1 MIKSIKINLFEKNR
15 NEVFN
20 EISVED
26 KKKNI
31 KIFINKSNKHL
42 NGNII
47 DEYIKLLAKPP
58 QLELG
63 LSPHNQTAT
72 LEALTTYENFNIYEN
87 NKTTISD
94 ISENDLIKFLT
105 IDGTNENLQN
115 FINKAKTNVI
125 SFLKSPEES
134 KRSRPKPRDFY
145 DLVKRINTKL
155 REINEKLKK
164 NNNYFVDRIDDEQK
178 IKDQKKIEERIYN
191 RIQDQDK
198 HTSRDIRNIKNPTDI
213 FRHEAN
219 IEDLF
224 EKLDNKLLYDKNRQD
239 SYDRERD
246 SILKQYWKYCF
257 PNKKF
262 DLSTFITEEQKKTVI
277 TFYNIYFILK
287 NYYLIDTT
295 KITYTNSDNSNTE
308 EYLIKN
314 FDLLDLNN
322 KDLTN
327 SNIDLTKIIKIKL
340 DNTIE
345 VTFQCV
351 LNRLFDIPNLKI
363 NFNFHNI
370 ENGIPKQD
378 KTIIFNKQLLPKMI
392 DPSFNNYDKYYID
405 LSNNINYKTSQENY
419 EKILLKV
426 NKKQKRT
433 TNLLNKN
440 DFFFNQTLTDSFIK
454 DNTVKDDKDK
464 KDKDKKDKDNKKR
477 FENIYYLLINHFN
490 LLNKKILI
498 NNDYYLIEEIFLLE
512 DTKQKDDKNKGTFI
526 NVFNNK
532 QESFNINNGIK
543 FIDDISYINIDNTDE
558 KEADIHSIYL
568 LFYVYKLK
576 DKNETITLKRR
587 VITEGCLDKASK
599 LDSYFKDSLYKALQ
613 LNDEYLS
620 NRLKQRGG
628 IRVITKKYRNKK
640 KRTTK
645 KKKNNKKK

>member
-15 NEVFN
+15 KEVFN
-20 EISVED
+20 KISVED
-26 KKKNI
+26 KKRN
-31 KIFINKSNKHL
+31 IFINDSNKHL

-63 LSPHNQTAT
+63 LSPYNATAT

-87 NKTTISD
+87 NKTTIFGIND
-94 ISENDLIKFLT
+94 KDLITFLT
-105 IDGTNENLQN
+105 IDGTSENLQN
-115 FINKAKTNVI
+115 FINKAKMNVS
-125 SFLKSPEES
+125 SFLENPEVS
-134 KRSRPKPRDFY
+134 KKPRSKPRDFY

-164 NNNYFVDRIDDEQK
+164 NSKYFEELK
-178 IKDQKKIEERIYN
+178 EKEKEKSIEEQIYN

-198 HTSRDIRNIKNPTDI
+198 HISRDIRNIKNPQEI
-213 FRHEAN
+213 FIN
-219 IEDLF
+219 QKIVGDLF
-224 EKLDNKLLYDKNRQD
+224 DKLDKKLLYDKSRQD
-239 SYDRERD
+239 IYDRERD

-262 DLSTFITEEQKKTVI
+262 DLSTFITEEQKKRVI

-295 KITYTNSDNSNTE
+295 KIKYNKDD
-308 EYLIKN
+308 YLIKN

-322 KDLTN
+322 KDLIN
-327 SNIDLTKIIKIKL
+327 SNIDLTKIIKIKP

-351 LNRLFDIPNLKI
+351 LNRLFNIPNLKI
-363 NFNFHNI
+363 NFNFHDI
-370 ENGIPKQD
+370 ENGEPDQPL
-378 KTIIFNKQLLPKMI
+378 IFNNELLPKMI
-392 DPSFNNYDKYYID
+392 DPSFNNYDKFYID
-405 LSNNINYKTSQENY
+405 LSKNINYKTSQKNY

-426 NKKQKRT
+426 NKKQKRK

-440 DFFFNQTLTDSFIK
+440 DFFLNQTLTHEFITNNHK
-454 DNTVKDDKDK
+454 NSSI
-464 KDKDKKDKDNKKR
+464 DNKQR

-512 DTKQKDDKNKGTFI
+512 NTKQGDLENKGTFI

-532 QESFNINNGIK
+532 QKLFNINNGIK
-543 FIDDISYINIDNTDE
+543 FSYDISYINIDTYE
-558 KEADIHSIYL
+558 KEANIHSIYL
-568 LFYVYKLK
+568 FFYVYKLK
-576 DKNETITLKRR
+576 DKNETISLKRR

-599 LDSYFKDSLYKALQ
+599 LDSYLKDTLYKALQ
-613 LNDEYLS
+613 LNNDNYLS
-620 NRLKQRGG
+620 NKLKQRGG
-628 IRVITKKYRNKK
+628 IRVITKKYKNKI

-645 KKKNNKKK
+645 KKKKYKKK